1 LLTDAP
7 DDVANQVCNTFASDW
22 SDDDAKSSDGWKHTG
37 SANAVSPD
45 NMTFWDSPAAG
56 NQGQFK
62 SVYGSV
68 EEAFYR
74 PGTYT
79 RVPIY
84 RWKHVETR
92 GMLTGTVVA
101 NADVKGAN
109 VSLLG
114 SGMQDVVV
122 NSDGRFRFDN
132 VAVGNYTVSA
142 GLNINGYFNTAEV
155 TVQINAGTTTNV
167 AVPLQP
173 PPEIYRLITIWVE
186 NRLTGVRRLRTA
198 RAILPR
204 PRRSKCSH
212 STHTHTSTSMVHP
225 TSRRGP
231 TSVST

>member
-1 LLTDAP
+1 MEAHRVSQCRQSGQH
-7 DDVANQVCNTFASDW
+7 DVLGFA
-22 SDDDAKSSDGWKHTG
+22 G
-37 SANAVSPD
+37 SR
-45 NMTFWDSPAAG
+45 
-56 NQGQFK
+56 Q
-62 SVYGSV
+62 
-68 EEAFYR
+68 
-74 PGTYT
+74 PGTVQIGVWIRRGSFLSPRHVYPCAHLPLEACRNT
-79 RVPIY
+79 RHAY
-84 RWKHVETR
+84 RDR
-92 GMLTGTVVA
+92 GGQRRCE
-101 NADVKGAN
+101 GAN

-212 STHTHTSTSMVHP
+212 STHAHTSTSMVHP

-231 TSVST
+231 TLVST